1 MNRRAGPRGRPVLG
15 DVMKTY
21 YCYWGKTEKDGARY
35 HLLPYHCLDV
45 AAVGWVLLD
54 PAKPLCRRLAC
65 QLKIAP
71 ELLQRLFVFFL
82 CLHDIGKFAVAF
94 QGLVPGLSPDLVPP
108 DARKNYTE
116 RHDSLG
122 YGLWCG
128 EGGLYERLEVDDK
141 PVWFA
146 QSPDPR
152 QLRRTL
158 DVWMSI
164 VTGHHGIP
172 PKNSPFNLSNHFS
185 KQDEESAYHYLLA
198 MSRLLISSSALEIL
212 ADKAFCKRLKF
223 ASWALAGLVVLADWL
238 GSSRQPDEFC
248 RNKMLLDEYWHNNA
262 LPFAVKAVEAARLE
276 PTVVAPYV
284 GTRHL
289 FGFIREL
296 TPLQKWA
303 EERELT
309 DTNQLFILEDVTGAG
324 KTEAALTLAHRL
336 MANGLADGLY
346 VALPTMATANAMYE
360 RLSKAYR
367 NLFAKDALPSL
378 ALAHGARH
386 LSDGFRRSL
395 VLPENRD
402 CRRTYAKDEETA
414 EAFCGAWLADSRKK
428 ALLAEVGVGTLD
440 QALLAVLPA
449 RHQSLR
455 CLGLGRKVLIVDEVH
470 SFDPYMNHL
479 LHRLLEYH
487 AAQGGSAI
495 LLSATLPRTMRE
507 NYLSAFACGAGLDAP
522 ELKQLQAYP
531 LATHFPASGQ
541 AETAFS
547 TRREV
552 ERTSSVVLLDSAAQ
566 ALDVIREAVQRGKCV
581 CWVRN
586 TVGDAIR
593 TYRQLVKQDWME
605 KDRLSLFHSRFAMID
620 RQRIESDTLEFF
632 GKESSAELRR
642 GRVLIATQVVEQ
654 SLDLDFD
661 LMISDLAPIDLLIQR
676 LGREH
681 RHVRDAAGNRLN
693 GDGAVDER
701 EAPVFYIVGPPAT
714 DEPEE
719 SWLKAAL
726 PGTQAV
732 YQHVGQLW
740 LTHRL
745 LGKAGRL
752 SMPGDARTLIEGVY
766 GDEAEAAIPEGLSG
780 LTWKAVGEDSGKLSM
795 ASLNVLKLAKGYSR
809 ASSDGGGWE
818 DESRIPTR
826 LGDDSVRI
834 VLVAADGE
842 RWRSYAD
849 CGDFAWDMSMLSVP
863 KLRWQRARE
872 AIPNGM
878 LTSLAAFKEE
888 EKALKW
894 VELFP
899 LTEELSSWYDERT
912 GWGLY
917 KEDGDEPD

>member
-1 MNRRAGPRGRPVLG
+1 MGL
-15 DVMKTY
+15 
-21 YCYWGKTEKDGARY
+21 AR
-35 HLLPYHCLDV
+35 
-45 AAVGWVLLD
+45 
-54 PAKPLCRRLAC
+54 
-65 QLKIAP
+65 QMKIAP
-71 ELLQRLFVFFL
+71 ELLRRIIVFFL

-94 QGLVPGLSPDLVPP
+94 QGLVPCLSPNLVLP
-108 DARKNYTE
+108 DARKPYTE

-122 YGLWCG
+122 FGLWCG
-128 EGGLYERLEVDDK
+128 EGGLYERLEADDK
-141 PVWFA
+141 TSWFA
-146 QSPDPR
+146 QSPAPR

-158 DVWMSI
+158 DVWMAI

-185 KQDEESAYHYLLA
+185 KQDENAAYQYLLA
-198 MSRLLISSSALEIL
+198 ISGLFISASEFEIL
-212 ADKAFCKRLKF
+212 ADKAFHGRLKS

-248 RNKMLLDEYWHNNA
+248 QCEIQLEEYWHNNA
-262 LPFAVKAVEAARLE
+262 LPFAGKAVDAARLE
-276 PTVVAPYV
+276 PSAVAPYA

-289 FGFIREL
+289 FGFIKEL

-309 DTNQLFILEDVTGAG
+309 VTNQLFILEDVTGAG

-360 RLSKAYR
+360 RLAKAYR
-367 NLFAKDALPSL
+367 NLYAKDTLPSL

-386 LSDGFRRSL
+386 LSDGFRGSL
-395 VLPENRD
+395 VMPENRD
-402 CRRTYAKDEETA
+402 SRQTYANDDETA
-414 EAFCGAWLADSRKK
+414 EAFCSAWLADSRKK

-455 CLGLGRKVLIVDEVH
+455 CLGLTRKVLIVDEVH

-479 LHRLLEYH
+479 LQCLLEYH

-495 LLSATLPRTMRE
+495 LLSATLPRTMRQ
-507 NYLSAFACGAGLDAP
+507 NYLSAFASGVGLEAP

-541 AETAFS
+541 TETALS

-552 ERTSSVVLLDSAAQ
+552 ERTSSVVLLDSVDQ
-566 ALDVIREAVQRGKCV
+566 ALNVIKEAIQQGKCV

-593 TYRQLVKQDWME
+593 TYRQLAKRDWMD
-605 KDRLSLFHSRFAMID
+605 KDSLSLFHSRFAMID
-620 RQRIESDTLEFF
+620 RQRIEYDTLELF
-632 GKESSAELRR
+632 GKESSAEVRR

-681 RHVRDAAGNRLN
+681 RHVRDASGNRLN
-693 GDGAVDER
+693 VDGAIDQR
-701 EAPVFYIVGPPAT
+701 EAPVFYIIGPSAT
-714 DEPEE
+714 EDPEE
-719 SWLKAAL
+719 NWLKAVL

-740 LTHRL
+740 LTQQL

-752 SMPGDARTLIEGVY
+752 SMPGDARTMIEGVY
-766 GDEAEAAIPEGLSG
+766 GDEAEVAIPEGLSE

-834 VLVAADGE
+834 ALVVTCDDG
-842 RWRSYAD
+842 WRPYAD
-849 CGDFAWDMSMLSVP
+849 CGEFAWDKSMLSVP
-863 KLRWQRARE
+863 KRRWQRARE
-872 AIPNGM
+872 TIPPEM
-878 LTSLAAFKEE
+878 LTSLAAFREE

-899 LTEELSSWYDERT
+899 LTKELSAWYDERM